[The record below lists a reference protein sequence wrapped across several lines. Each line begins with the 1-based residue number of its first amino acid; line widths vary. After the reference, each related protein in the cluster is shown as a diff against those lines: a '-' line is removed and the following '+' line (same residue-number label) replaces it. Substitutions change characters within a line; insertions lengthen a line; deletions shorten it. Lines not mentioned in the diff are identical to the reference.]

1 MDFSLRN
8 GKRAQRDEVV
18 ETFVCQRR
26 DSYVNDDPCPRE
38 INNDAAGP
46 AALASLVPAVNGDRC
61 VRGIAAAAAAAGQ
74 TLTSL
79 LPRRSIVYTRS
90 RLTADSQT
98 EIQMMGGGGGIENAE
113 SRRVRLRTRLFARA
127 CSRAAVSLVA
137 ALTLTLP
144 LSLPPRYRARSTR
157 GRERDEPKLHTG
169 RATVFSV
176 RTRLNMCIR

>member
-98 EIQMMGGGGGIENAE
+98 EIQMMVGGGRNRECGVE
-113 SRRVRLRTRLFARA
+113 
-127 CSRAAVSLVA
+127 
-137 ALTLTLP
+137 
-144 LSLPPRYRARSTR
+144 ARSIADAFVCTR
-157 GRERDEPKLHTG
+157 MFASGCIARCGSHPHPTPVPAPAISGEVYAGSRKGRTEVTH
-169 RATVFSV
+169 RASDSV
-176 RTRLNMCIR
+176 LCSN